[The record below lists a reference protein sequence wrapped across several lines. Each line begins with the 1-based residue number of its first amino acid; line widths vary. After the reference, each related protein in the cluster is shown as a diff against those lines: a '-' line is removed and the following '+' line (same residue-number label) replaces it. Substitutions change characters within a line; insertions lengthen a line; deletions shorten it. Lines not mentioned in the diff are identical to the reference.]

1 MTAGS
6 PPMDRG
12 GFAFSLVRTPFLLF
26 LFSWFMLLPA
36 PARSTSILDDDPWVI
51 DFDGVI
57 KASGTAMHLPW
68 PWPIVVGSPAV
79 GALGWSSRDA
89 VFGAG
94 EARLKFSGR
103 WHEDRLKWDIQAKT
117 GFFLFSE
124 PNMVSTFSG
133 GASSTAEPPRALPL
147 QYTDATSGRR
157 IWSTALDRLYF
168 QTRLGPVDILV
179 GRQPISFG
187 VGFIWQPADLLAPF
201 SPLDIDKEFK
211 PGVDAVRLNFNLGAF
226 TELALVGVAGA
237 PSCLHVSVPTAADPM
252 APSEWQTPSGK
263 ACSPGEPRFDRDASS
278 LAARFRTT
286 MGEFDLGALAGWVRG
301 DWVVGAFT
309 AGTLGRWKIRSEA
322 TFTWDVDPGEYGSG
336 GSVGPDYSFRDR
348 YVRAVAGVDYSF
360 DFTKALHVF
369 SELHYNG
376 FGTRNPD
383 EYVKIFQS
391 ARVAQFAEIS
401 GPGQFY
407 FGSGAVW
414 ELSEKLKWSALA
426 MVNLTDPSAHF
437 STSVEVLL
445 SSESVLQIGG
455 FVPVGRRPEL
465 LISGGIPTGAAFHS
479 EFGMHPSMI
488 FILFKR
494 YY

>member
-1 MTAGS
+1 MAV
-6 PPMDRG
+6 
-12 GFAFSLVRTPFLLF
+12 LWFLC
-26 LFSWFMLLPA
+26 LPA
-36 PARSTSILDDDPWVI
+36 PVRATTVVDDDTWVL
-51 DFDGVI
+51 DVDGVI
-57 KASGTAMHLPW
+57 KASGTAMHLYW
-68 PWPIVVGSPAV
+68 PWPVVVGSPSI
-79 GALGWSSRDA
+79 GALGWNSRDA
-89 VFGAG
+89 MFGAG

-124 PNMVSTFSG
+124 PNMISAFSG
-133 GASSTAEPPRALPL
+133 GASSTAEPPRSLPF
-147 QYTDATSGRR
+147 QYTDATAQRR
-157 IWSTALDRLYF
+157 IWSAALDRLYF

-179 GRQPISFG
+179 GRQPVSFG

-211 PGVDAVRLNFNLGAF
+211 PGVDAVRLNLNLGSF

-237 PSCLHVSVPTAADPM
+237 PSCLHISIPTAADPL
-252 APSEWQTPSGK
+252 APSVWQTPAGER
-263 ACSPGEPRFDRDASS
+263 CSPGEPRLDVDASS

-286 MGEFDLGALAGWVRG
+286 VGEFDLGALAGWVRG

-322 TFTWDVDPGEYGSG
+322 TFTWDAGVTEPGDA
-336 GSVGPDYSFRDR
+336 DYSFRRR

-360 DFTKALHVF
+360 DFSKALHVF

-376 FGTRNPD
+376 FGTRDPD
-383 EYVKIFQS
+383 DYALILAS

-401 GPGQFY
+401 SLGQYY

-414 ELSEKLKWSALA
+414 ELTEKLKWSALA
-426 MVNLTDPSAHF
+426 MVNLTDPSAHL
-437 STSVEVLL
+437 STSVEILL
-445 SSESVLQIGG
+445 SDESMLQIGG
-455 FVPVGRRPEL
+455 FVPIGRRPEFL
-465 LISGGIPTGAAFHS
+465 TAGGLPSLALRS
-479 EFGMHPSMI
+479 EFGMYPSMI
-488 FILFKR
+488 FIMFKR